1 MTDFQMSVENYCRN
15 GPKRLIR
22 GETMKGVLEGIRV
35 LELGNFISGPYGA
48 MLLADIGA
56 EVIKVENPKGGDPF
70 RGWDLGGDQ
79 PNFWAYNRGKKSLT
93 LNLQTPEGKEI
104 FLALANKTD
113 VVLDNYR
120 PGVMKK
126 LGIDYDAVSKT
137 NPRVIY
143 CSITGTGPTGP
154 YVNRPAYDTVGQ
166 GLGGML
172 SLLMDA
178 KSPRPIGPNYA
189 DSLSGLFA
197 CVGVLGALV
206 ARAQTGKGQQV
217 NATMAGAIL
226 GFLIAPATDT
236 LATGRIP
243 GPYTRPMQSQTYAF
257 TASDGLPF
265 AIHLSSP
272 QKFWEG
278 LCKAAGHP
286 ELIDDARFKT
296 RPDRR
301 KNYDEL
307 NKTFAEFFKQKPRS
321 YWLEQLEAND
331 VPHTPVYNLKEVFED
346 AQIKHMGMEI
356 HIERKNRPT
365 IRTVRFPLEYS
376 ETKIAHPAPPPELG
390 EHNAEL
396 LGPLGYD
403 AQALATLKEKGVI

>member
-1 MTDFQMSVENYCRN
+1 
-15 GPKRLIR
+15 
-22 GETMKGVLEGIRV
+22 MKGALEGIRV

-48 MLLADIGA
+48 CLLSDMGA
-56 EVIKVENPKGGDPF
+56 EVIKVENPQGGDPF

-79 PNFWAYNRGKKSLT
+79 PNFWAYNRGKKSIT

-104 FLALANKTD
+104 FLGLAKTAD

-126 LGIDYDAVSKT
+126 LGIDYETVSKM
-137 NPRVIY
+137 NERVIY

-154 YVNRPAYDTVGQ
+154 YVKRPAYDTVGQ

-178 KSPRPIGPNYA
+178 KNPRPIGPNYA
-189 DSLSGLFA
+189 DSLSGMFA

-206 ARAQTGKGQQV
+206 ARAQTGKGQRV

-226 GFLIAPATDT
+226 GFLIAPATDC
-236 LATGRIP
+236 LATGKIP

-257 TASDGLPF
+257 SASDGLPF

-278 LCKAAGHP
+278 LCKAVGRP
-286 ELIDDARFKT
+286 EVIDDSRFNT
-296 RPDRR
+296 RPNRR
-301 KNYDEL
+301 KNYLEL
-307 NKTFAEFFKQKPRS
+307 NTTFAEFFKEKPRA
-321 YWLEQLEAND
+321 YWLEQLEVND
-331 VPHTPVYNLKEVFED
+331 VPHTPVYNLAEVFQD
-346 AQIKHMGMEI
+346 PQIKHMGLEI
-356 HIERKNRPT
+356 QIERKDKPA
-365 IRTVRFPLEYS
+365 IRTVKFPIDYS
-376 ETKIAHPAPPPELG
+376 DTKVPHPAAPPELG
-390 EHNAEL
+390 EHNTEL
-396 LGPLGYD
+396 LKSLGYD
-403 AQALATLKEKGVI
+403 DPQIAELKDKGIL

>member
-1 MTDFQMSVENYCRN
+1 
-15 GPKRLIR
+15 
-22 GETMKGVLEGIRV
+22 MKGALEGIRV

-48 MLLADIGA
+48 CLLSDMGA
-56 EVIKVENPKGGDPF
+56 EVIKVENPQGGDPF

-79 PNFWAYNRGKKSLT
+79 PNFWAYNRGKKSVT

-104 FLALANKTD
+104 FLGLAKSAD

-126 LGIDYDAVSKT
+126 LGIDYETVSKM
-137 NPRVIY
+137 NDRVIY

-154 YVNRPAYDTVGQ
+154 YVKRPAYDTVGQ

-178 KSPRPIGPNYA
+178 KNPRPIGPNYA
-189 DSLSGLFA
+189 DSLSGMFA

-206 ARAQTGKGQQV
+206 ARAQTGKGQRV

-226 GFLIAPATDT
+226 GFLIAPATDC
-236 LATGRIP
+236 LATGKIP

-257 TASDGLPF
+257 SASDGLPF

-278 LCKAAGHP
+278 LCNAVGRA
-286 ELIDDARFKT
+286 EMIDDPRFNT
-296 RPDRR
+296 RPNRR
-301 KNYDEL
+301 KNYLEL
-307 NKTFAEFFKQKPRS
+307 NKTFAEFFKEKPRA
-321 YWLEQLEAND
+321 YWLDQLEAND
-331 VPHTPVYNLKEVFED
+331 VPHTPVYNLAEVFQD
-346 AQIKHMGMEI
+346 PQIRHMGLEI
-356 HIERKNRPT
+356 QIERKDKPA
-365 IRTVRFPLEYS
+365 IRTVKFPIDYS
-376 ETKIAHPAPPPELG
+376 DTKVPHPAAPPELG

-396 LGPLGYD
+396 LKSLGYD
-403 AQALATLKEKGVI
+403 DAQIAELKDKGIL